1 MNFQNKT
8 EFLNSLVKKED
19 EVKKALTKLYQGVRA
34 TNKFLGLE
42 NSPELQSTYFMLRQ
56 EEVGELFTAI
66 ENEDKVEFL
75 DAVVDGL
82 VVVGYEYFLKYMK
95 PEKISGWK
103 IENKQDIDEVVY
115 EISTSYKCELGYDDS
130 LSYLEIIFSYLDI
143 DHMKAVNEVLESN
156 WSKFPTVSKL
166 VDGMVNSNGYLA
178 FHGMSQDYGCSDF
191 FIKEQIKIIETQ
203 GRYVDIYH
211 ELRYDESVGEER
223 VIFWAKGEKQKDDS
237 IKEFK
242 APKYVKPTAT
252 FKEPDFASCWLN

>member
-42 NSPELQSTYFMLRQ
+42 NSPELQDTYYKLRI

-82 VVVGYEYFLKYMK
+82 VVVGYEFSLKSEPCPENSFEFLGMQISTNIDRLKYDYE
-95 PEKISGWK
+95 EKDEDASTLGWL
-103 IENKQDIDEVVY
+103 EEV
-115 EISTSYKCELGYDDS
+115 
-130 LSYLEIIFSYLDI
+130 FNQLDI
-143 DHMKAVNEVLESN
+143 NHMKAVNEVLESN
-156 WSKFPTVSKL
+156 WSKFPTKSELKETNKEYW
-166 VDGMVNSNGYLA
+166 DEWESDISSSNVIG
-178 FHGMSQDYGCSDF
+178 FQ
-191 FIKEQIKIIETQ
+191 IEEIEQQ
-203 GRYVDIYH
+203 GRYIDVYH
-211 ELRYDESVGEER
+211 EVRYDESVGEDR
-223 VIFWAKGEKQKDDS
+223 IIFWAKGEKQKDDS

>member
-82 VVVGYEYFLKYMK
+82 VVVGYEYFLRYTK
-95 PEKISGWK
+95 PDLDYFEVGKGFVSSV
-103 IENKQDIDEVVY
+103 IEQLECNYTKVQNYDD
-115 EISTSYKCELGYDDS
+115 TLGY
-130 LSYLEIIFSYLDI
+130 LEMLFNQLDI
-143 DHMKAVNEVLESN
+143 NHMKAVNEVLGSN
-156 WSKFPTVSKL
+156 WSKFPIKSELKDAYKEYWDEWENDIATSTVI
-166 VDGMVNSNGYLA
+166 G
-178 FHGMSQDYGCSDF
+178 F
-191 FIKEQIKIIETQ
+191 QIEEIENQ
-203 GRYVDIYH
+203 GRYVDVYH
-211 ELRYDESVGEER
+211 ELRYDESVGEDR
-223 VIFWAKGEKQKDDS
+223 IIFWARGEKQKDGT

-242 APKYVKPTAT
+242 SPKYVKPRT

>member
-8 EFLNSLVKKED
+8 EFLNNLVKKED

-42 NSPELQSTYFMLRQ
+42 NSPELQDTYYKLRT

-82 VVVGYEYFLKYMK
+82 VVVGYEYFLRYTK
-95 PEKISGWK
+95 PDLDDFEVGKGFVSSV
-103 IENKQDIDEVVY
+103 IEQLECNYTKVQNYDD
-115 EISTSYKCELGYDDS
+115 TLGY
-130 LSYLEIIFSYLDI
+130 LEMLFNQLDI
-143 DHMKAVNEVLESN
+143 NHMKAVNEVLGSN
-156 WSKFPTVSKL
+156 WSKFPIKSELKDAYKEYWDEWENDIATSTVI
-166 VDGMVNSNGYLA
+166 G
-178 FHGMSQDYGCSDF
+178 F
-191 FIKEQIKIIETQ
+191 QIEEIENQ
-203 GRYVDIYH
+203 GRYVDVYH
-211 ELRYDESVGEER
+211 ELRYDESVGEDR
-223 VIFWAKGEKQKDDS
+223 IIFWARGEKQKDGT

-242 APKYVKPTAT
+242 SPKYIKPRT

>member
-19 EVKKALTKLYQGVRA
+19 EVKKALTKLYQGVRS

-42 NSPELQSTYFMLRQ
+42 NSPELQDTYYKLRC

-75 DAVVDGL
+75 DAVIDGL
-82 VVVGYEYFLKYMK
+82 VVVGYEYFLKYTK
-95 PEKISGWK
+95 PDFDLYEEVGKGDITSI
-103 IENKQDIDEVVY
+103 IE
-115 EISTSYKCELGYDDS
+115 ELKHTYTKVQNYDDT
-130 LSYLEIIFSYLDI
+130 LAYLEMLFSQLDI
-143 DHMKAVNEVLESN
+143 NHMKAVNEVLESN
-156 WSKFPTVSKL
+156 WSKFPTVTEFGESNWWSNAVLKPNEKVKL
-166 VDGMVNSNGYLA
+166 SEML
-178 FHGMSQDYGCSDF
+178 DY
-191 FIKEQIKIIETQ
+191 QTVYIENQ
-203 GRYVDIYH
+203 GRYVDVYH
-211 ELRYDESVGEER
+211 ELRYDESVGEDR
-223 VIFWAKGEKQKDDS
+223 VIFWAKGENQSDGS

>member
-66 ENEDKVEFL
+66 ENKDKVEFL

-82 VVVGYEYFLKYMK
+82 VVVGYEYFLKYKK
-95 PEKISGWK
+95 PEEVSNWK
-103 IENKQDIDEVVY
+103 IENRQDVDEVVY
-115 EISTSYKCELGYDDS
+115 ELSTSYNCELGYDES
-130 LSYLEIIFSYLDI
+130 LSNLEIIFSYLDI
-143 DHMKAVNEVLESN
+143 DYMKAVNEVLESN
-156 WSKFPTVSKL
+156 WSKFPTVIEFGESSWWSNVNLKCNEKVKL
-166 VDGMVNSNGYLA
+166 RELIEY
-178 FHGMSQDYGCSDF
+178 
-191 FIKEQIKIIETQ
+191 QIVEIEKQ
-203 GRYVDIYH
+203 GRYVDVYH
-211 ELRYDESVGEER
+211 ELRYDESVGGDR
-223 VIFWAKGEKQKDDS
+223 VIFWSRGEKQSDGS

-242 APKYVKPTAT
+242 APKYVKPYT
-252 FKEPDFASCWLN
+252 FKEPDFGSCWLT

>member
-1 MNFQNKT
+1 MNLENKT
-8 EFLNSLVKKED
+8 EFLNSLVKKEE

-42 NSPELQSTYFMLRQ
+42 NSPELQDTYYKLRT

-82 VVVGYEYFLKYMK
+82 VVVGYEYFLKYK
-95 PEKISGWK
+95 EPDFDKYEEIGKGTILSILEQ
-103 IENKQDIDEVVY
+103 IEYTYNKTRDHGD
-115 EISTSYKCELGYDDS
+115 TLGY
-130 LSYLEIIFSYLDI
+130 LEMLFNMMDI
-143 DHMKAVNEVLESN
+143 DHLKAVNEVLESN
-156 WSKFPTVSKL
+156 WSKFPTVTDFGESSWWSNVNLKCSEKVKL
-166 VDGMVNSNGYLA
+166 REL
-178 FHGMSQDYGCSDF
+178 
-191 FIKEQIKIIETQ
+191 IEYQTVEIEKQ
-203 GRYVDIYH
+203 GRYVDVYH

-223 VIFWAKGEKQKDDS
+223 VIFWSRGEKQPDGS

-242 APKYVKPTAT
+242 APKYVKPCT

>member
-19 EVKKALTKLYQGVRA
+19 EVKKALTNLYQGVRA

-82 VVVGYEYFLKYMK
+82 VVVGYEYFLRYTK
-95 PEKISGWK
+95 PDLDDFEVGKGFVSSV
-103 IENKQDIDEVVY
+103 IEQLECNYTKVQNYDD
-115 EISTSYKCELGYDDS
+115 TLGY
-130 LSYLEIIFSYLDI
+130 LEMLFNQLDI
-143 DHMKAVNEVLESN
+143 NHMKAVNEVLGSN
-156 WSKFPTVSKL
+156 WSKFPIKSELKDAYKEYWDEWENDIATSTVI
-166 VDGMVNSNGYLA
+166 G
-178 FHGMSQDYGCSDF
+178 F
-191 FIKEQIKIIETQ
+191 QIEEIENQ
-203 GRYVDIYH
+203 GRYVDVYH
-211 ELRYDESVGEER
+211 ELRYDESVGEDR
-223 VIFWAKGEKQKDDS
+223 IIFWARGEKQKDGT

-242 APKYVKPTAT
+242 SPKYVKPRT

>member
-42 NSPELQSTYFMLRQ
+42 NSPELQDTYYKLRC

-82 VVVGYEYFLKYMK
+82 VVVGYEYFLKYKEPDKGPMSWSFGCGVF
-95 PEKISGWK
+95 EVTQEL
-103 IENKQDIDEVVY
+103 ENIYDLVDEY
-115 EISTSYKCELGYDDS
+115 SDTLGLLELVFAQ
-130 LSYLEIIFSYLDI
+130 LNIN
-143 DHMKAVNEVLESN
+143 HMKAVNEVLESN
-156 WSKFPTVSKL
+156 WSKFPTVTEFGESC
-166 VDGMVNSNGYLA
+166 
-178 FHGMSQDYGCSDF
+178 YGSVRCNISL
-191 FIKEQIKIIETQ
+191 KEDALKWQIDHIEKQ
-203 GRYVDIYH
+203 GRYVDVYH
-211 ELRYDESVGEER
+211 ELRYDESVNEDR
-223 VIFWAKGEKQKDDS
+223 IIFWAKGENQSDGS

-242 APKYVKPTAT
+242 APKYVDRK
-252 FKEPDFASCWLN
+252 SVV

>member
-42 NSPELQSTYFMLRQ
+42 NSPELQNTYYKLRT

-82 VVVGYEYFLKYMK
+82 VVVGYEYFLRYTK
-95 PEKISGWK
+95 PDLDDFEVGKGFVSSV
-103 IENKQDIDEVVY
+103 IEQLECNYTKVQNYDD
-115 EISTSYKCELGYDDS
+115 TLGY
-130 LSYLEIIFSYLDI
+130 LEMLFNQLDI
-143 DHMKAVNEVLESN
+143 NHMKAVNEVLGSN
-156 WSKFPTVSKL
+156 WSKFPIKSELKDAYKEYWDEWENDIATSTVI
-166 VDGMVNSNGYLA
+166 G
-178 FHGMSQDYGCSDF
+178 F
-191 FIKEQIKIIETQ
+191 QIEEIENQ
-203 GRYVDIYH
+203 GRYVDVYH
-211 ELRYDESVGEER
+211 ELRYDESVGEDR
-223 VIFWAKGEKQKDDS
+223 IIFWARGEKQKDGT

-242 APKYVKPTAT
+242 SPKYVKPCT
-252 FKEPDFASCWLN
+252 FKEPDFVSCWLN

>member
-19 EVKKALTKLYQGVRA
+19 EVKKALTKLYQGVRS

-42 NSPELQSTYFMLRQ
+42 NSPELQDTYYKLRC

-75 DAVVDGL
+75 DAVIDGL
-82 VVVGYEYFLKYMK
+82 VVVGYEFSLKNDPYPENNIEFSEECISKTIDQLKYYYEEEDEEG
-95 PEKISGWK
+95 PTLGWL
-103 IENKQDIDEVVY
+103 E
-115 EISTSYKCELGYDDS
+115 EL
-130 LSYLEIIFSYLDI
+130 FNQLDI
-143 DHMKAVNEVLESN
+143 DHTKAANEVLESN
-156 WSKFPTVSKL
+156 WSKFPTKSELK
-166 VDGMVNSNGYLA
+166 DAY
-178 FHGMSQDYGCSDF
+178 
-191 FIKEQIKIIETQ
+191 KEYWDEWENDIATSTVIGFQIEEIEDQ
-203 GRYVDIYH
+203 GRYIDVYH

-223 VIFWAKGEKQKDDS
+223 IIFWAKGEKNSDGS

-242 APKYVKPTAT
+242 APKYVKPCT

>member
-42 NSPELQSTYFMLRQ
+42 NSPELKDTYYKLRC

-82 VVVGYEYFLKYMK
+82 VVVGYEYFLRYTK
-95 PEKISGWK
+95 PDLDDFEVGKGVVSSV
-103 IENKQDIDEVVY
+103 IEQLECNYTKGQNYDD
-115 EISTSYKCELGYDDS
+115 TLGY
-130 LSYLEIIFSYLDI
+130 LEMLFNHLDI
-143 DHMKAVNEVLESN
+143 NHMKAVNEVLGSN
-156 WSKFPTVSKL
+156 WSKFPTKSELK
-166 VDGMVNSNGYLA
+166 DAY
-178 FHGMSQDYGCSDF
+178 
-191 FIKEQIKIIETQ
+191 KEYWDEWENDIATSTVIGFQIEEIEGQ
-203 GRYVDIYH
+203 GRYVGVYH
-211 ELRYDESVGEER
+211 EVRYDESIGEDR
-223 VIFWAKGEKQKDDS
+223 IIFWAKGEKQKDGS

-242 APKYVKPTAT
+242 SPKYVKPRT
-252 FKEPDFASCWLN
+252 FKEPDFAKCWLN

>member
-1 MNFQNKT
+1 MNLENKT
-8 EFLNSLVKKED
+8 EFLNSLVKKEE

-82 VVVGYEYFLKYMK
+82 VVVGYEYFLRYTK
-95 PEKISGWK
+95 PDLDYFEVGKGFVSSV
-103 IENKQDIDEVVY
+103 IEQLECNYTKVQNYDD
-115 EISTSYKCELGYDDS
+115 TLGY
-130 LSYLEIIFSYLDI
+130 LEMLFNQLDI
-143 DHMKAVNEVLESN
+143 NPMKAVNEVLGSN
-156 WSKFPTVSKL
+156 WSKFPIIREL
-166 VDGMVNSNGYLA
+166 IDGMVKANGYLA
-178 FHGMSQDYGCSDF
+178 FHGMNQDYKCADF
-191 FIKEQIKIIETQ
+191 FIKEQIKIIENQ
-203 GRYVDIYH
+203 GRYVDVYH
-211 ELRYDESVGEER
+211 ELRYDDSIGEDR
-223 VIFWAKGEKQKDDS
+223 VIFWANGENQPDGS
-237 IKEFK
+237 VKEFK

>member
-8 EFLNSLVKKED
+8 EFLNSLVNKED

-42 NSPELQSTYFMLRQ
+42 NSPELQDTYYKLRI

-82 VVVGYEYFLKYMK
+82 VVVGYEFSLKSEPCPENSFEFLGMQISKNIDQLKYDYE
-95 PEKISGWK
+95 EKDEDASTLGWL
-103 IENKQDIDEVVY
+103 EEV
-115 EISTSYKCELGYDDS
+115 
-130 LSYLEIIFSYLDI
+130 FNQLDI
-143 DHMKAVNEVLESN
+143 NHMKAVNEVLESN
-156 WSKFPTVSKL
+156 WSKFPTKSELKETNKEYW
-166 VDGMVNSNGYLA
+166 DEWESDISSSNVIG
-178 FHGMSQDYGCSDF
+178 FQ
-191 FIKEQIKIIETQ
+191 IEEIEQQ
-203 GRYVDIYH
+203 GRYIDVYH
-211 ELRYDESVGEER
+211 EVRYDESVGEDR
-223 VIFWAKGEKQKDDS
+223 IIFWAKCEKQKDGT

-242 APKYVKPTAT
+242 SPKYVKPRT

>member
-42 NSPELQSTYFMLRQ
+42 NSPELQDTYYKLRI

-156 WSKFPTVSKL
+156 WSKFPTVTDFCS
-166 VDGMVNSNGYLA
+166 SNWYKNLKAGRDDEVILLIDYQTYL
-178 FHGMSQDYGCSDF
+178 
-191 FIKEQIKIIETQ
+191 IEKQ
-203 GRYVDIYH
+203 GRYVDVYH
-211 ELRYDESVGEER
+211 ELRYDDSVGEDR
-223 VIFWAKGEKQKDDS
+223 IIFWAKGEKQKDDS

>member
-82 VVVGYEYFLKYMK
+82 VVVGYEYFLRYTK
-95 PEKISGWK
+95 PDLDYFEVGKWFVSSV
-103 IENKQDIDEVVY
+103 IEQLECNYTKVQNYDD
-115 EISTSYKCELGYDDS
+115 TLGY
-130 LSYLEIIFSYLDI
+130 LEMLFNQLDI
-143 DHMKAVNEVLESN
+143 NHMKAVNEVLGSN
-156 WSKFPTVSKL
+156 WSKFPIKSELKDAYKEYWDEWENDIATSTVI
-166 VDGMVNSNGYLA
+166 G
-178 FHGMSQDYGCSDF
+178 F
-191 FIKEQIKIIETQ
+191 QIEEIENQ
-203 GRYVDIYH
+203 GRYVDVYH
-211 ELRYDESVGEER
+211 ELRYDESVGEDR
-223 VIFWAKGEKQKDDS
+223 IIFWARGEKQKDGT

-242 APKYVKPTAT
+242 SPKYIKPRT

>member
-1 MNFQNKT
+1 MNLENKT

-19 EVKKALTKLYQGVRA
+19 EVKKALTKLYQGVRT

-82 VVVGYEYFLKYMK
+82 VVVGYEYFLKYRNPDLDDYEEVGKGDMTSIT
-95 PEKISGWK
+95 EQL
-103 IENKQDIDEVVY
+103 EYTYNKVGNYDD
-115 EISTSYKCELGYDDS
+115 TLGY
-130 LSYLEIIFSYLDI
+130 LEMLFNMMDI
-143 DHMKAVNEVLESN
+143 DHLKAVNEVLGSN
-156 WSKFPTVSKL
+156 WSKFPIKSELKDAYKEYWDEWENDIATSTVI
-166 VDGMVNSNGYLA
+166 G
-178 FHGMSQDYGCSDF
+178 F
-191 FIKEQIKIIETQ
+191 QIEEIENQ
-203 GRYVDIYH
+203 GRYVDVYH
-211 ELRYDESVGEER
+211 ELRYDESVGEDR
-223 VIFWAKGEKQKDDS
+223 IIFWARGEKQKDGT

-242 APKYVKPTAT
+242 SPKYVKPCT